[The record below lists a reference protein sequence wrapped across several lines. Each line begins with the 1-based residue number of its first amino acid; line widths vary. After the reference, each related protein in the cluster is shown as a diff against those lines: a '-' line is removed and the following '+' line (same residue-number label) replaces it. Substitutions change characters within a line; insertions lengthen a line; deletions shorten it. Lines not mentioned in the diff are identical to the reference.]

1 MGELQVDGRAGEVGL
16 DGGRL
21 GRLTTY
27 LDRLISAGRIPGW
40 LAVVS
45 RAGKVAYLGRAD
57 TGTSRTGCRS
67 RPTRSSASTR

>member
-1 MGELQVDGRAGEVGL
+1 MGL

-27 LDRLISAGRIPGW
+27 LDGRVSAGRIPGW

-45 RAGKVAYLGRAD
+45 RAGKVAYLGTGGHRHVEDGTAGRARHD
-57 TGTSRTGCRS
+57 LPHLLDDQADHVAWRR
-67 RPTRSSASTR
+67 